1 MSLPQWVDDPSI
13 SEQERASRLIKYH
26 LRRAALWHN
35 EDASIVR
42 LGTDLGM
49 APTTLHNG
57 IARGGL
63 SRQQALAVEAFVG
76 RDTVTREQLA
86 PKHFASQEA

>member
-35 EDASIVR
+35 PDASIVR
-42 LGTDLGM
+42 LSTDMGM

-63 SRQQALAVEAFVG
+63 SRQQALAVEAFCDGV
-76 RDTVTREQLA
+76 VTRDQLA
-86 PKHFASQEA
+86 PKHFASLGA

>member
-35 EDASIVR
+35 QDASIVR
-42 LGTDLGM
+42 LSTDMGM

-63 SRQQALAVEAFVG
+63 SRQQALAVEAFCDGV
-76 RDTVTREQLA
+76 VTRDQLA
-86 PKHFASQEA
+86 PKHFASLEA

>member
-1 MSLPQWVDDPSI
+1 MSLPQWVDDPSL

-42 LGTDLGM
+42 LGTDMGM

-63 SRQQALAVEAFVG
+63 SRQQALAVEAFVDG
-76 RDTVTREQLA
+76 VVTRDQLA
-86 PKHFASQEA
+86 PKHFAIQEA

>member
-35 EDASIVR
+35 QDASIVR
-42 LGTDLGM
+42 LSTDMGM

-63 SRQQALAVEAFVG
+63 SRQQALAVEAFCAGV
-76 RDTVTREQLA
+76 VTRDQLA